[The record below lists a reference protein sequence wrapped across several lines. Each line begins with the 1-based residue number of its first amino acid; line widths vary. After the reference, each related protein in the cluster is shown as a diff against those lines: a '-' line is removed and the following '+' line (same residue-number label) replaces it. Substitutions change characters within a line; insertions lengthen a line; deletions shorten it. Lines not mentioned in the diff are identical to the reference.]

1 MFINY
6 NTFKPPLYKPLITTT
21 LRTTSNLVLMNTNN
35 NSKPILHP
43 FPGLEIGVPLN
54 IFQFVFTRLFY
65 NTNIMNLRTILF
77 QFTTAYFSYGFDRLV
92 DSYEINNVTN
102 INYNNTNYDKYN
114 LYKFIQNNELFIINT
129 IIIAFFYDID
139 VLLSNEKTYPFI
151 VLLLSTFFYKDF
163 KLNYSLLKPIYIG
176 ILWTVSSIIIPCVL
190 YENNYNIVLHPEI
203 YLPCFLT
210 LFASSNLIDIK
221 DIEEDFENSIFT
233 IPIKFGIKNAII
245 ISYISI
251 IISSLLI
258 FTNENYHNNLIINDI
273 YLFQNLGLFFL
284 PLSFNI
290 SNSRNIT
297 Y

>member
-6 NTFKPPLYKPLITTT
+6 NTIKPRLYKPLINYV
-21 LRTTSNLVLMNTNN
+21 SMNINN
-35 NSKPILHP
+35 NSKPISNP
-43 FPGLEIGVPLN
+43 FPGIEIGIPLN
-54 IFQFVFTRLFY
+54 IFQFVFTRLLY
-65 NTNIMNLRTILF
+65 NTNIMNIRTILF

-92 DSYEINNVTN
+92 DSREINNITN
-102 INYNNTNYDKYN
+102 FNYNNTNSDKYN
-114 LYKFIQNNELFIINT
+114 LYKFIQNNEAFIINT
-129 IIIAFFYDID
+129 IFIAFFYDID

-151 VLLLSTFFYKDF
+151 LLLLSTFFYKDF

-221 DIEEDFENSIFT
+221 DIEEDFNNSIFT
-233 IPIKFGIKNAII
+233 IPIKFGIKNSII

-258 FTNENYHNNLIINDI
+258 FTNENYNNNLIINDI
-273 YLFQNLGLFFL
+273 YLLQNLGLFFL
-284 PLSFNI
+284 PLSFNV
-290 SNSRNIT
+290 SNSSNIT